1 MHETKP
7 SCYCI
12 VLCCDHSCW
21 LCGPMDFSSPGSSV
35 HGILQARILEWVAI
49 SNSRGSSPPRDRTH
63 PSCIFCT
70 GRQILYHWA
79 TWEALK
85 PSHFFRKVK
94 GLFLVTV
101 STPQKLSEVSSHVG
115 HYSVPSCHFLS
126 LLISPLNTWK
136 CWFLT
141 SSSIVW
147 DFPRAFFSIPG
158 WLLPHLFPGVIMG
171 VVHEGIWGLRE

>member
-1 MHETKP
+1 
-7 SCYCI
+7 
-12 VLCCDHSCW
+12 
-21 LCGPMDFSSPGSSV
+21 MDCSLPGSSINGV
-35 HGILQARILEWVAI
+35 FQARVLEWVAI
-49 SNSRGSSPPRDRTH
+49 SNSRGSSRPRVKPASSELPALAGGLFTTT
-63 PSCIFCT
+63 I
-70 GRQILYHWA
+70 

-115 HYSVPSCHFLS
+115 HYSFPSCHFLS

-147 DFPRAFFSIPG
+147 DFPRAFFSITG
-158 WLLPHLFPGVIMG
+158 WLLLHLFPGVIMG
-171 VVHEGIWGLRE
+171 VVHEGI